1 MSEIKS
7 WIEAARL
14 RTLPLAISTPLT
26 GSFLALSIGS
36 FSLSV
41 MFLAIFT
48 TLLLQVLSNL
58 ANDYGDFASGAD
70 NEKRIGPRRVVQSGL
85 ISPEKMKSGIR
96 LTALAA
102 LVSGIGL
109 IFIGESSGDALVILL
124 FLLLGVG
131 AVLAAIKYTVGENP
145 YGYRGLGDVFVF
157 LFFGWIGVLGTQFLH
172 SGSFFALH
180 LLPATSIGLL
190 CAGVLNLNNLRDY
203 ESDKEAGKNTLVVF
217 LGPKRARLYHL
228 LLLLFAVLASLIF
241 TFLDYRSP
249 IQFLYLVTLPFFL
262 LNLRAVFTYGES
274 IQLYPEL
281 KKLAMTTLFFSL
293 TFGLGLI
300 L

>member
-1 MSEIKS
+1 MSELKS

-26 GSFLALSIGS
+26 GSFLALSAGS

-48 TLLLQVLSNL
+48 TLLLQILSNL
-58 ANDYGDFASGAD
+58 ANDYGDFVSGAD
-70 NEKRIGPRRVVQSGL
+70 NENRIGPRRAVQSGL
-85 ISPEKMKSGIR
+85 ISPVEMKTGIR
-96 LTALAA
+96 LTAIVA
-102 LVSGIGL
+102 LVSGISL
-109 IFIGESSGDALVILL
+109 IFIGESSTDALMIIV
-124 FLLLGVG
+124 FLLLGIG
-131 AVLAAIKYTVGENP
+131 ALIAAIKYTVGENP
-145 YGYRGLGDVFVF
+145 YGYKGLGDVFVF

-172 SGSFFALH
+172 SGVFIPLH

-217 LGPKRARLYHL
+217 LGPERARFYHL
-228 LLLLFAVLASLIF
+228 TLLSLALLTTLTF
-241 TFLDYRSP
+241 TLLDYQSP
-249 IQFLYLVTLPFFL
+249 IQLLFLITLPFFFQ
-262 LNLRAVFTYGES
+262 NLRSVFTYRES
-274 IQLYPEL
+274 LDLYPEL
-281 KKLAMTTLFFSL
+281 KKLAMTTLLFSI

-300 L
+300 I